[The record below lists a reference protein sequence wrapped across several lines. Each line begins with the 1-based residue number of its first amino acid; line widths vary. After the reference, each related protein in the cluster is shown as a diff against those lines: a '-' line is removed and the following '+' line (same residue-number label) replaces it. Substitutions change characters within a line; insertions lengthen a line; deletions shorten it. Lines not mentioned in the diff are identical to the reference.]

1 MLRNINQQGHNS
13 KYNNT
18 VGTYHVRNKEK
29 FLGNYDPI
37 YKSKLEAK
45 MMFYLDHNENVIK
58 WNYESF
64 PIKYIDESSG
74 NKVRNYYIDFTAV
87 VNTGKNVL
95 QTVWIEVKSESET
108 HAPGKHASKNPKAI
122 NTWLKNQSKWKA
134 AKKLAESRGIKFVV
148 ISEKELE
155 NG

>member
-1 MLRNINQQGHNS
+1 MLRNTNQPGHNS

-18 VGTYHVRNKEK
+18 VGTYHIRNKEK
-29 FLGNYDPI
+29 YIGQYDPI

-45 MMFYLDHNENVIK
+45 MMFYLDHNENIVK
-58 WNYESF
+58 WNYEAF

-74 NKVRNYYIDFTAV
+74 NKVRNYYIDFIAIV
-87 VNTGKNVL
+87 KQQDKL

-108 HAPGKHASKNPKAI
+108 HAPGKRASKNPKAI
-122 NTWLKNQSKWKA
+122 ETWIKNQSKWKA
-134 AKKLAESRGIKFVV
+134 AKKLAESRGIKFIV

>member
-1 MLRNINQQGHNS
+1 MLRNANQAGHNS

-29 FLGNYDPI
+29 YLGRYEPV

-45 MMFYLDHNENVIK
+45 MMFYLDHSPGIVK
-58 WNYESF
+58 WNYEAF
-64 PIKYIDESSG
+64 PIKYLDEST
-74 NKVRNYYIDFTAV
+74 NKVRNYYIDFIAIV
-87 VNTGKNVL
+87 KSKENAL

-108 HAPGKHASKNPKAI
+108 RPPGKKASMNPKAVEL
-122 NTWLKNQSKWKA
+122 WLKNQSKWKA
-134 AKKLAESRGIKFVV
+134 ARQLAESRGHKFVV

>member
-1 MLRNINQQGHNS
+1 MLRNINQPGHNS

-18 VGTYHVRNKEK
+18 VGTYHVRHPEK
-29 FLGNYDPI
+29 FMGRYEPI

-45 MMFYLDHNENVIK
+45 MMFYLDHNENVVK
-58 WNYESF
+58 WNYEAF
-64 PIKYIDESSG
+64 PIKYLDEST
-74 NKVRNYYIDFTAV
+74 NKVRNYYIDFVAIV
-87 VNTGKNVL
+87 KAENKL

-108 HAPGKHASKNPKAI
+108 HPPGKKAAKNQKAVEL
-122 NTWLKNQSKWKA
+122 WVKNQSKWKA
-134 AKKLAESRGIKFVV
+134 AKRLAESKGHKFVV